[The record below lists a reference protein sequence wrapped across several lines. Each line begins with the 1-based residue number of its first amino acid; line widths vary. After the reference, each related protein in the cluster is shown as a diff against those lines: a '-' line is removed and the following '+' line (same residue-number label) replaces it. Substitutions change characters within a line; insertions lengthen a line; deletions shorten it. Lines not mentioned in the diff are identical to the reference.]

1 MQILFIFLLIILDF
15 SQALVTYQSIIPLNA
30 TTPFSGLKLDKESIK
45 NDTNFS
51 DGITICIRF
60 NYRQLNI
67 NLIIFFNQY
76 SGTKTR
82 AGYQR
87 TFLDFGG
94 MNWMIKDLK
103 RDSFHIW
110 STNRWH
116 SLCVSFDKATSHIAY
131 VKV

>member
-45 NDTNFS
+45 NNTNFS

-67 NLIIFFNQY
+67 NLIIFFNQH

-116 SLCVSFDKATSHIAY
+116 SLCVSFDQTTSHIAY

>member
-1 MQILFIFLLIILDF
+1 MQILFIFLLIILHI
-15 SQALVTYQSIIPLNA
+15 SQALVTYQSTIPLNA
-30 TTPFSGLKLDKESIK
+30 TSPFSGLKLDKESIK
-45 NDTNFS
+45 KDTNFS
-51 DGITICIRF
+51 NGITICIRF

-67 NLIIFFNQY
+67 NLIIFFNQQ

-87 TFLDFGG
+87 TFFDFGG